1 MSDLLKKALSLGI
14 GLTVASKEKVEKVV
28 DDLVKKGEIAPS
40 ESKAMVNKLIE
51 RGEEE
56 RTSIKSMVQE
66 QVKRVL
72 QDLDVPA
79 GSDVAS
85 LEQRIAVLEKRV
97 AELEGVKPAIA
108 ADPAAETNNYRPD
121 PAGGPTAE

>member
-40 ESKAMVNKLIE
+40 ESKAVVNRLIE

-56 RTSIKSMVQE
+56 RSAIKGMVQE
-66 QVKRVL
+66 QVRRVL
-72 QDLDVPA
+72 QELDVPA
-79 GSDVAS
+79 GSDVVS
-85 LEQRIAVLEKRV
+85 LEQRIAVLEQRV
-97 AELEGVKPAIA
+97 AELEGAKPEAT
-108 ADPAAETNNYRPD
+108 ADPAAETNNYRP
-121 PAGGPTAE
+121 GTTGETTAE

>member
-40 ESKAMVNKLIE
+40 ESKAVVSKLIE

-56 RTSIKSMVQE
+56 RSAIKGMVQE
-66 QVKRVL
+66 QVRRVL

-79 GSDVAS
+79 GSDVVS
-85 LEQRIAVLEKRV
+85 LEQRIAVLEQRV
-97 AELEGVKPAIA
+97 TELEGAKPAIT
-108 ADPAAETNNYRPD
+108 ADPAAEKNNNRP
-121 PAGGPTAE
+121 GISGEMTAE

>member
-1 MSDLLKKALSLGI
+1 MNDLLKKALSLGI

-56 RTSIKSMVQE
+56 RSSIKGMVQE

-97 AELEGVKPAIA
+97 AELEGSKPAAA
-108 ADPAAETNNYRPD
+108 ADPAVETNHYRPD
-121 PAGGPTAE
+121 SAGGPTAE

>member
-40 ESKAMVNKLIE
+40 ESKAVVNKLIE

-56 RTSIKSMVQE
+56 RNTIKNMVQE
-66 QVKRVL
+66 QVRRVL

-85 LEQRIAVLEKRV
+85 LEQRV
-97 AELEGVKPAIA
+97 AELEGNKPAVT
-108 ADPAAETNNYRPD
+108 ADPAAETNTYRP
-121 PAGGPTAE
+121 GPSGETTAE

>member
-40 ESKAMVNKLIE
+40 ESKAVVSKLIE

-56 RTSIKSMVQE
+56 RSAIKNMVQE
-66 QVKRVL
+66 QVRRVL
-72 QDLDVPA
+72 KEIDVPA
-79 GSDVAS
+79 GSEVDS
-85 LEQRIAVLEKRV
+85 LEQRIAVLEQRV
-97 AELEGVKPAIA
+97 VQLESGKPAVT
-108 ADPAAETNNYRPD
+108 ADPAAETNNYRTHAP
-121 PAGGPTAE
+121 GETTAE